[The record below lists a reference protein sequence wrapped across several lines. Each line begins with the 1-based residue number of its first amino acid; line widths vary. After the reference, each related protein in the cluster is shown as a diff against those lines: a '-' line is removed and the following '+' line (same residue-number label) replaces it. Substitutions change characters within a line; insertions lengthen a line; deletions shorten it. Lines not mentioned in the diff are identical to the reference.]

1 MGQGQT
7 FQRGDEVVHPRRPE
21 WGRGVVRSA
30 VVVRHEDGSQR
41 LEVQFANAGRKTVNT
56 AVAPLLPA
64 GAATSTS
71 AASAGASEPIQKGTS
86 MALTATRG
94 KEKDKQSGPG
104 WLDKLEHSVGG
115 QKHELWDLPDAM
127 INPFSSVSQRL
138 RATLD
143 GYRFSTEPRAL
154 IEWGVVQTGLD
165 DPMTRYTRVEM
176 EQAFARFA
184 RNRDAHLQEL
194 VRELKR
200 KGDQAT
206 LRQAQQQ
213 AGRNPRAQAALQRA
227 IRG

>member
-1 MGQGQT
+1 MGKMQT
-7 FQRGDEVVHPRRPE
+7 FQRGDEVMHPRRPE

-30 VVVRHEDGSQR
+30 VTVRHEDGSQR

-56 AVAPLLPA
+56 AVAPLQPA
-64 GAATSTS
+64 GAAVSKPY
-71 AASAGASEPIQKGTS
+71 AGDSEGRS
-86 MALTATRG
+86 MPLTATRG
-94 KEKDKQSGPG
+94 KEKTQTGPG

-115 QKHELWDLPDAM
+115 RSHELWELPDAM
-127 INPFSSVSQRL
+127 NNPFASVSQRL

-143 GYRFSTEPRAL
+143 SYRFSTEPRAL
-154 IEWGVVQTGLD
+154 IEWGVVQTGLN
-165 DPMTRYTRVEM
+165 DPMTKYTRVEM
-176 EQAFARFA
+176 EQAFQRFA
-184 RNRDAHLQEL
+184 RNRDAHLQDL

-213 AGRNPRAQAALQRA
+213 AGRMPRAQAALQRA

>member
-1 MGQGQT
+1 M
-7 FQRGDEVVHPRRPE
+7 VHPRRPE

-30 VVVRHEDGSQR
+30 LVLRAQDGSQR
-41 LEVQFANAGRKTVNT
+41 LEVQFANAGRKTLDT
-56 AVAPLLPA
+56 AVAPLQPA
-64 GAATSTS
+64 RAHGDQTNDFD
-71 AASAGASEPIQKGTS
+71 QKGSS

-94 KEKDKQSGPG
+94 KEKETQAGPG

-115 QKHELWDLPDAM
+115 RKHELWELPDEM
-127 INPFSSVSQRL
+127 VNPFASVAQRL
-138 RATLD
+138 RATLES
-143 GYRFSTEPRAL
+143 YRFSTEPRAL

-176 EQAFARFA
+176 EQAFQRFA
-184 RNRDAHLQEL
+184 RNRDAHLQDL

-213 AGRNPRAQAALQRA
+213 AGRHPRSQAALQRA